1 MDTYLI
7 GFVIVLV
14 IGGIG
19 MWLRKRY
26 LKRVMSQGLGRK
38 VEDRELTSITE
49 WMEAIP
55 DETSKNQ
62 SPRPHV

>member
-1 MDTYLI
+1 MEYI
-7 GFVIVLV
+7 ISFFIVLV
-14 IGGIG
+14 IGGIA

-26 LKRVMSQGLGRK
+26 LKRIMSQGLGRE

-55 DETSKNQ
+55 DMPPKKQ
-62 SPRPHV
+62 PRRPFS